1 MFAESG
7 TKQYFEFNIKVS
19 FFVIVKFSVLNLNRH
34 LIISST
40 FLVFLFT
47 DEFPDFRVVPGT

>member
-1 MFAESG
+1 M
-7 TKQYFEFNIKVS
+7 
-19 FFVIVKFSVLNLNRH
+19 IVKFSVLNLNRH

-40 FLVFLFT
+40 LLVFLFT